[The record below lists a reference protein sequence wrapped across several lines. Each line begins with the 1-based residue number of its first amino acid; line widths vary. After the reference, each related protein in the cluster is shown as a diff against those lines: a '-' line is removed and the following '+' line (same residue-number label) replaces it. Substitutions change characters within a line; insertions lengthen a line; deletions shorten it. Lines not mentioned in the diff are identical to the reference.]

1 MPGAVSP
8 QLDFTLLNGV
18 LFVSLIVLIIYGIL
32 LLFIQ
37 SYVSGPGPE
46 DCLGSG
52 VKGWWCQDGASE
64 RQSRDGSGGT
74 FLGKCL
80 GERKGGGT
88 TKAGRVVQPRG
99 PMRPQ
104 VRDRKGGPWEHS
116 GPWKA
121 QRGHQEVV
129 EGTSTIPAQW
139 SCVSHQPRSGVWPR
153 SQRQWPWGSRTV
165 RPLPGASQTVGS
177 RGQVWAV
184 VVELLPWTV
193 LPSEECGWP
202 PPAPG

>member
-104 VRDRKGGPWEHS
+104 VRDRKGVRGSILDHGRLSEATRKSWREHPPSQHS
-116 GPWKA
+116 GPVSPTN
-121 QRGHQEVV
+121 RGV
-129 EGTSTIPAQW
+129 ECG
-139 SCVSHQPRSGVWPR
+139 
-153 SQRQWPWGSRTV
+153 
-165 RPLPGASQTVGS
+165 PGASDSGPGVVG
-177 RGQVWAV
+177 
-184 VVELLPWTV
+184 L
-193 LPSEECGWP
+193 
-202 PPAPG
+202 